1 MRKHLPQLCLWF
13 VTCLAGVL
21 PAASAVA
28 QPAEIIAFFDI
39 ETRNVRL
46 KAATLVNLNDYMYG
60 RLAVAGFKLTPQS
73 QVRERVVEPKAA
85 SHMDCYD
92 QSCQIELG
100 KTVAAQKSLAS
111 RLIKIGDS
119 CSLQS
124 QIYDLR
130 TETTVKGAEAQGP
143 CTETGIKASIDQVV
157 AKLQGRAN
165 QSSEITAVFD
175 IESKS
180 IPIKTGV
187 MVDLGDYMFGRL
199 AAAGFQLIHQ
209 SQVRERVIELKRE
222 SYHDRYDQSCQ
233 IELGKTVAAQKAL
246 VSRLI
251 KIGDSCSLRS
261 QIYDLLTETTE
272 RGAEAKGPCTEKGIA
287 ASIDRVVAIFKG
299 EVVTA
304 TDSSRGGAGSS
315 NVPTYESGVLVIRSN
330 PSGATIS
337 VNGQK
342 VGQTPQQL
350 VYPVGRYIVVA
361 ELGNLYYPTRQEVS
375 LTKKGAQVNLNLKP
389 AFGSAK
395 ITSLPSKA
403 RVLLDGEYVGETPLV
418 IPQKLSGTYKLRLEL
433 SDYLSSEAVLVIK
446 DGKET
451 LHHVELMANWGKLH
465 VTSEP
470 AGAMIYIDG
479 ALVKDKTT
487 PCTLDQIKPGSHVVK
502 FSLAGH
508 HEHSERTNVV
518 HGQVASVS
526 ANLQP
531 IRGRLAVTSSYSD
544 GVACEGDLRIDGN
557 LIGQTPWEGDVSV
570 APHTVEVQC
579 TNGKASQEVVVAHN
593 TRSEVNVLIDALSES
608 VGDVPQSVGII
619 AVFNI
624 EKSKSIP
631 LKADV
636 MADLNDY
643 MYGRLASVGGVRL
656 IPKNQVQERLV
667 QVKRQSHND
676 CYDQSCQIDLAKSIA
691 ANKSLSSKLIKL
703 GDVCSLQSQ
712 VYDLLTETTEKGVEA
727 QGPCTIAGIKASIDQ
742 VITKLKKAWTIR

>member
-28 QPAEIIAFFDI
+28 QPAEIIAVFDI

-130 TETTVKGAEAQGP
+130 TETIVKGAEAQGP
-143 CTETGIKASIDQVV
+143 CTETGIAASIDQVV

-180 IPIKTGV
+180 IPIETGV
-187 MVDLGDYMFGRL
+187 MVDLGDYMFVRL

-222 SYHDRYDQSCQ
+222 FHKDCYDASCQ
-233 IELGKTVAAQKAL
+233 IKLGQYVAAYKSL
-246 VSRLI
+246 SSRLV
-251 KIGDSCSLRS
+251 KIGDSCSL
-261 QIYDLLTETTE
+261 QAVIYDLKTETAE
-272 RGAEAKGPCTEKGIA
+272 RGAEAQGPCTVSGIM
-287 ASIDRVVAIFKG
+287 ASIDRVIAIFTGK
-299 EVVTA
+299 VTA

-557 LIGQTPWEGDVSV
+557 LISQTPWEGDVSV

-579 TNGKASQEVVVAHN
+579 TNGKASQGVVVAHN

-643 MYGRLASVGGVRL
+643 MYGRLASVGFTL
-656 IPKNQVQERLV
+656 IPKDRVQEGLV
-667 QVKRQSHND
+667 ALKRKTHMD
-676 CYDQSCQIDLAKSIA
+676 CYDKSCQIDLARSIA

>member
-39 ETRNVRL
+39 ETRGIPL
-46 KAATLVNLNDYMYG
+46 EGATMVNLNNYMYG
-60 RLAVAGFKLTPQS
+60 RLAFAGFKLTPQD
-73 QVRERVVEPKAA
+73 QAMQRIIALK
-85 SHMDCYD
+85 YD
-92 QSCQIELG
+92 SRRDSLDMSDQIELG
-100 KTVAAQKSLAS
+100 KSLSAQKSLSS
-111 RLIKIGDS
+111 RLVKIGDS
-119 CSLQS
+119 CSLQAV
-124 QIYDLR
+124 IYDLM
-130 TETTVKGAEAQGP
+130 TETTDKGAEAQGP

-165 QSSEITAVFD
+165 LSSEITAVFD

-187 MVDLGDYMFGRL
+187 MVDLGDYMFVRL
-199 AAAGFQLIHQ
+199 AAAGFRLTPQG
-209 SQVRERVIELKRE
+209 QVRERVIELKRE
-222 SYHDRYDQSCQ
+222 SHHDRYDQSCQ
-233 IELGKTVAAQKAL
+233 IELGKAIAAKKSL
-246 VSRLI
+246 SSRLI
-251 KIGDSCSLRS
+251 RIGNLCVLQST
-261 QIYDLLTETTE
+261 IFDLLTESIDK
-272 RGAEAKGPCTEKGIA
+272 GAEAQGPCTVSGIM
-287 ASIDRVVAIFKG
+287 ASIDRVIAIFTGK
-299 EVVTA
+299 VTA

-361 ELGNLYYPTRQEVS
+361 ELGNLYYPIRQEVS

-579 TNGKASQEVVVAHN
+579 TNGKASQGVVVAHN

-608 VGDVPQSVGII
+608 VGDVPQSVGFI

-643 MYGRLASVGGVRL
+643 MYGRLASVGGG
-656 IPKNQVQERLV
+656 QAD
-667 QVKRQSHND
+667 S
-676 CYDQSCQIDLAKSIA
+676 
-691 ANKSLSSKLIKL
+691 
-703 GDVCSLQSQ
+703 
-712 VYDLLTETTEKGVEA
+712 
-727 QGPCTIAGIKASIDQ
+727 
-742 VITKLKKAWTIR
+742 